1 MHTEI
6 LPNRL
11 RIASSLIISTIDL
24 AVSAMV
30 NAVGIRKWNQ

>member
-1 MHTEI
+1 M
-6 LPNRL
+6 NRL
-11 RIASSLIISTIDL
+11 RIAGANRIISTIDL